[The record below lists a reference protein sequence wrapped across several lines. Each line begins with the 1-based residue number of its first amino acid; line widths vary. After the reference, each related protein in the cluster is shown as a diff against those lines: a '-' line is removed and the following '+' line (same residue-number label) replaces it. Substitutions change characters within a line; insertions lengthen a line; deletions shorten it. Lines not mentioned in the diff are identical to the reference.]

1 MRRVHFNSPP
11 VQELFG
17 IKIKLV
23 GRKKK
28 KKEIKKEEGCFFLQ
42 CVCKMSWLQK
52 AVFLIVY
59 EMQQFISVTVYL

>member
-28 KKEIKKEEGCFFLQ
+28 KKRNKERRRMFLPTM
-42 CVCKMSWLQK
+42 CV
-52 AVFLIVY
+52 
-59 EMQQFISVTVYL
+59 